1 MSLANLKFS
10 YEPSNT
16 FKKEHEMQE
25 NPNHDHHDVLCEDFF
40 FKTLNMKYVN
50 KMHMIEEIDWEN
62 FISGQFYSLTDR
74 LLSLTI
80 TIMNTWLKF
89 LHFFLKIKCAVC
101 VIKSCSTINC
111 NLIVCFN
118 RFLLYKKNP
127 LRLIFTRSFLPG
139 FKKGHNY
146 PRVKSILFVSIKT
159 GHFYPRYKMIT
170 RVALLKNAH
179 FVPFHNYV

>member
-101 VIKSCSTINC
+101 VIKPYFSK
-111 NLIVCFN
+111 LI
-118 RFLLYKKNP
+118 L
-127 LRLIFTRSFLPG
+127 
-139 FKKGHNY
+139 
-146 PRVKSILFVSIKT
+146 VSICSAVRN
-159 GHFYPRYKMIT
+159 GLF
-170 RVALLKNAH
+170 
-179 FVPFHNYV
+179 